1 MQPKRAGNCGWY
13 FKFLN
18 WLSENGLSLDV
29 CGRLWERV
37 TPRSASSSAVAL
49 AFIGAPRSACSVSWP
64 YGTWCF
70 AIASSSNG
78 LNRAALSASADPEL
92 VEQFVKEIF
101 LRVIIQITGKIR
113 V

>member
-1 MQPKRAGNCGWY
+1 MNRLGLVDGGLIQVAFGLAGGVGGRLTKRSGNCGWY

-29 CGRLWERV
+29 CGRLCERV

-64 YGTWCF
+64 YGTRCF
-70 AIASSSNG
+70 AIAASSNG
-78 LNRAALSASADPEL
+78 LNRAA
-92 VEQFVKEIF
+92 
-101 LRVIIQITGKIR
+101 
-113 V
+113 